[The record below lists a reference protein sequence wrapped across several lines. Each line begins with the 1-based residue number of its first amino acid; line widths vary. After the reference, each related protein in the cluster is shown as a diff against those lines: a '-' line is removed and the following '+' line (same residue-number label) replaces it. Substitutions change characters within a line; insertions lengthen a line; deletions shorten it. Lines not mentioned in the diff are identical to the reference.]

1 MYARD
6 DKDNFIFFVT
16 MLCSRMRMEGHA
28 LVPFVTVN
36 EDAFSEL
43 DIENIKEGDTFQLNQ
58 DVRLRMDT
66 VSEGKDEEW
75 FCLFTSEEE
84 LRKQQTG
91 NVIMSLPISEMLET
105 SVRSEKVKGVVINP
119 FGKFVKLDKDIL
131 KVILQEYN
139 DNWKE
144 AED

>member
-1 MYARD
+1 
-6 DKDNFIFFVT
+6 
-16 MLCSRMRMEGHA
+16 
-28 LVPFVTVN
+28 
-36 EDAFSEL
+36 
-43 DIENIKEGDTFQLNQ
+43 
-58 DVRLRMDT
+58 MDT

-105 SVRSEKVKGVVINP
+105 SVRSERVKGVVINP
-119 FGKFVKLDKDIL
+119 FGKFVRLDKDIL
-131 KVILQEYN
+131 KVILKEYN

-144 AED
+144 VED